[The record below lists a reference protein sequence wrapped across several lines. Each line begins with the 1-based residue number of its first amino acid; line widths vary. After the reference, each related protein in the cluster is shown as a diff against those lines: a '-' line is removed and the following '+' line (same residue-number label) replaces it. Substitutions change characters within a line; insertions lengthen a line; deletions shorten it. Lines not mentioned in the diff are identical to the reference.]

1 MPIRRLKGKN
11 KHHHNVIYP
20 FIKFGNLNYFNV
32 LITCAN
38 LLIASP
44 MFPGG
49 IFISIGSKVVYKSDI
64 YTVIWVCETGFCEIK
79 KAFNTKLV
87 HKSELI
93 HFPN

>member
-1 MPIRRLKGKN
+1 
-11 KHHHNVIYP
+11 
-20 FIKFGNLNYFNV
+20 
-32 LITCAN
+32 
-38 LLIASP
+38 